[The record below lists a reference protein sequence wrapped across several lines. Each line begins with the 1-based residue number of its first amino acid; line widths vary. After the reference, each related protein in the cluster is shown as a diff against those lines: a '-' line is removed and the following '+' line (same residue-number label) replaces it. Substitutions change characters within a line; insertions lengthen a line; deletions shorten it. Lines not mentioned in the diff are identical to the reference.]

1 MGTEGYNQER
11 GKKVVCGSWRAG
23 WRSRFVVAVAL
34 QLLLSLAHPGCLNAA
49 ELTVAAAADL
59 RFAFAEIGRAFEQ
72 ETGTTVIFSFG
83 STGLLAKQIEQ
94 GAPFDVFAAA
104 NLTFLD
110 KLRDR
115 GLVIDD
121 SRQLYARG
129 RIVLAV
135 SKKTRLSATQ
145 LPDLLQSGIKAIA
158 IANPQHA
165 PYGLAAQQAMEKLGI
180 WDRVRPKLVYGE
192 NIRHTLQLI
201 QTGNAEAG
209 VIALSVANAPEISW
223 TLIPDDLHAP
233 IDQALA
239 IIKGTRMEVQARR
252 FIHYLN
258 QPAGRLV
265 MKKYGF
271 LLPGE
276 F

>member
-1 MGTEGYNQER
+1 MI
-11 GKKVVCGSWRAG
+11 CGSWGLG
-23 WRSRFVVAVAL
+23 WPSRFVAAVAL
-34 QLLLSLAHPGCLNAA
+34 QLLLSVLARPSYLNAA

-72 ETGTTVIFSFG
+72 ETGTTVTLSFG

-104 NLTFLD
+104 NISFLD
-110 KLRDR
+110 KLRAR
-115 GLVIDD
+115 GLIIND

-135 SKKTRLSATQ
+135 NKKTQLHVTQ
-145 LPDLLQSGIKAIA
+145 LSDLTLPDIKAIA

-165 PYGLAAQQAMEKLGI
+165 PYGLAAQQAMAKLGM

-192 NIRHTLQLI
+192 NIRHALQLI
-201 QTGNAEAG
+201 QTGNAEVG
-209 VIALSVANAPEISW
+209 VIALSVANVQEINW

-239 IIKGTRMEVQARR
+239 IIKGTKMEVQARR
-252 FIHYLN
+252 FIHFVN
-258 QPAGRLV
+258 QPAGRLI

>member
-1 MGTEGYNQER
+1 MI
-11 GKKVVCGSWRAG
+11 CGSWGLG
-23 WRSRFVVAVAL
+23 WPSRFVAAVAL
-34 QLLLSLAHPGCLNAA
+34 QLLLSVLARPSYLNAA

-72 ETGTTVIFSFG
+72 ETGTTVTLSFG

-104 NLTFLD
+104 NISFLD
-110 KLRDR
+110 KLRAR
-115 GLVIDD
+115 GLIIND

-135 SKKTRLSATQ
+135 NKKTQLHVTQ
-145 LPDLLQSGIKAIA
+145 LSDLTLPDIKAIA

-165 PYGLAAQQAMEKLGI
+165 PYGLAAQQAMAKLGM

-192 NIRHTLQLI
+192 NIRHALQLI
-201 QTGNAEAG
+201 QTGNAEVG
-209 VIALSVANAPEISW
+209 VIALSVAKAPEIDW

-239 IIKGTRMEVQARR
+239 IIKGTKMEVQARR
-252 FIHYLN
+252 FIRFVN
-258 QPAGRLV
+258 QPAGRLI

>member
-1 MGTEGYNQER
+1 MI
-11 GKKVVCGSWRAG
+11 CGSWGLG
-23 WRSRFVVAVAL
+23 WPSRFVAAVAL
-34 QLLLSLAHPGCLNAA
+34 QLLLLDLACPSYLNAA

-104 NLTFLD
+104 NLIFLD
-110 KLRDR
+110 RLRDR
-115 GLVIDD
+115 GLIIDD

-135 SKKTRLSATQ
+135 NKKMRLHATQ
-145 LPDLLQSGIKAIA
+145 LQDLLQPGIKAIA
-158 IANPQHA
+158 MANPQHA

-192 NIRHTLQLI
+192 NIRHTLELV
-201 QTGNAEAG
+201 QTGNAEVG
-209 VIALSVANAPEISW
+209 VIALSVANVPEINW

-233 IDQALA
+233 IDQVLA
-239 IIKGTRMEVQARR
+239 IIKGTKVEVHARR
-252 FIHYLN
+252 FIYYLN
-258 QPAGRLV
+258 QSAGRLV

>member
-1 MGTEGYNQER
+1 MGRYKTG
-11 GKKVVCGSWRAG
+11 
-23 WRSRFVVAVAL
+23 FVIGAVTL
-34 QLLLSLAHPGCLNAA
+34 LLLLSGLVRPGCPYAA

-59 RFAFAEIGRAFEQ
+59 QFAFSELGRSFEQ
-72 ETGTTVIFSFG
+72 ETGTKVIFSFG

-94 GAPFDVFAAA
+94 GAPFDIFAAA
-104 NLTFLD
+104 NITFLD

-115 GLVIDD
+115 GLIIAD

-135 SKKTRLSATQ
+135 NKKGGLRATQ
-145 LPDLLQSGIKAIA
+145 LADLLQSGIKVIA

-192 NIRHTLQLI
+192 NIRHTLQLV

-209 VIALSVANAPEISW
+209 IVSLSVANAPEISW

-239 IIKGTRMEVQARR
+239 IIKGTRVEAQARH
-252 FIHYLN
+252 FIRYLN
-258 QPAGRLV
+258 QPAGHLV
-265 MKKYGF
+265 MKRYGF

>member
-1 MGTEGYNQER
+1 MEGHNQER
-11 GKKVVCGSWRAG
+11 GKAVICGSWGLG
-23 WRSRFVVAVAL
+23 WPSRFVVAVAL
-34 QLLLSLAHPGCLNAA
+34 QLLFSDLARPSYLNAA

-59 RFAFAEIGRAFEQ
+59 RCAFAEIGRAFEQ

-110 KLRDR
+110 RLRDR
-115 GLVIDD
+115 GLIIDD

-135 SKKTRLSATQ
+135 NKKTRLYATQ
-145 LPDLLQSGIKAIA
+145 LRDLLQPGIKAIA
-158 IANPQHA
+158 MANPQHA

-233 IDQALA
+233 IAQALA

-252 FIHYLN
+252 FTHYLN
-258 QPAGRLV
+258 QPVGRLI